1 VLSNGR
7 GKLKNSVIR
16 SNGQDVTRCPLC
28 GAGPLHRLFPVG
40 DRFSLVQCRACRIA
54 ITFPVISPD
63 EMASYYP
70 PTYYGTGNR
79 RFNPLFEWL
88 VSIFRRR
95 RVRMIERFVAKGRVL
110 DIGCG
115 RGITLSQLKG
125 DGWEVSGMEISETAA
140 THARSLLGNTI
151 FVGDIFAAPWPA
163 DSFDVINIWHVLEH
177 LPDPEGVLATS
188 RTLLR
193 PGGLLVVAVPNFE
206 SLQARFA
213 GRQWFHLDVPRH
225 YWHFGEKN
233 LRALLEKKGF
243 AIQETSHFSFEQ
255 NPYGWIQSL
264 LNCLG
269 FPPNLLYDI
278 LKRKSARN
286 VVHPFRA
293 YPIWS
298 LLLLPAL
305 LPIVPLG
312 LALFLLEVLL
322 RRGGTIE
329 LYAILRK

>member
-1 VLSNGR
+1 M
-7 GKLKNSVIR
+7 
-16 SNGQDVTRCPLC
+16 D
-28 GAGPLHRLFPVG
+28 RLFPVV
-40 DRFSLVQCRACRIA
+40 DRFSIVQCRTCRIA
-54 ITFPVISPD
+54 ITFPVIPSD
-63 EMASYYP
+63 EMGRYYP
-70 PTYYGTGNR
+70 PAYYGTGNR

-88 VSIFRRR
+88 VTIFRRR
-95 RVRMIERFVAKGRVL
+95 RVRKIERFVAKGRAL

-115 RGITLSQLKG
+115 RGITLRQLKE
-125 DGWEVSGMEISETAA
+125 DGWEVSGVEISETAA
-140 THARSLLGNTI
+140 AQARSVLGDTI
-151 FVGDIFAAPWPA
+151 FVGDVLDAPWRS

-177 LPDPEGVLATS
+177 LPDPTAVLAKS

-206 SLQARFA
+206 SFQARFA

-233 LRALLEKKGF
+233 LRALLEERGF
-243 AIQETSHFSFEQ
+243 AIQETSHFSLEQ

-264 LNCLG
+264 LNRLG
-269 FPPNLLYDI
+269 FPFNLLYDL
-278 LKRKSARN
+278 LKQESARN
-286 VVHPFRA
+286 VVHPFRV

-305 LPIVPLG
+305 LLVIPLG
-312 LALFLLEVLL
+312 SALFLFELLL

-329 LYAILRK
+329 VYAVLRK